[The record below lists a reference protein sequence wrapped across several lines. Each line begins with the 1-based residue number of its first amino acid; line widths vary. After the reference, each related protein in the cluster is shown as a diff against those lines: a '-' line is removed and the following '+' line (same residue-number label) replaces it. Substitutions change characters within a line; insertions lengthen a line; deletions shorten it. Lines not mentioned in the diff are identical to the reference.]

1 MIPRLAVAAC
11 AALLLAGCT
20 DADWD
25 QAMATVGFGDPAAP
39 DPSSVPATPPP
50 PRQAATDVTSQES
63 WCRQVQESAMVEAAA
78 DGFDAQTQKLR
89 GEAQY
94 RQCLQPTDA
103 MR

>member
-1 MIPRLAVAAC
+1 VIRRVALAVC
-11 AALLLAGCT
+11 AAILLAGCT

-25 QAMATVGFGDPAAP
+25 KAMATVEFGDPAAP
-39 DPSSVPATPPP
+39 DPSAVPPSQPNPA
-50 PRQAATDVTSQES
+50 QAAVDASSQEA
-63 WCRQVQESAMVEAAA
+63 WCRLVAQSTMSEAAA

-94 RQCLQPTDA
+94 RQCLQPTDT